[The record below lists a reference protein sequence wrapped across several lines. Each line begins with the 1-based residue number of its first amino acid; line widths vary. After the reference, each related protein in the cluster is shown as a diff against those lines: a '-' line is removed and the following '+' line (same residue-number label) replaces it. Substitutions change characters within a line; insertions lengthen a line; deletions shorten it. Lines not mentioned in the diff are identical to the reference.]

1 MKRSSLV
8 ARPRATTSSPVAIGS
23 SVPAW
28 PMRRMAKRR
37 RQRATTSWDVHPP
50 APRGLLEQGC
60 HPGRAGDAEVVDE
73 PIEIPPGEIPEIGR
87 LHPGPDEAEIGF
99 EHGPAEHGGRHLEVT
114 EGN

>member
-37 RQRATTSWDVHPP
+37 RQRAPTSCDVHPP
-50 APRGLLEQGC
+50 AMGLGDGADVGDAAGSQAHLPSPRGLLEQGC
-60 HPGRAGDAEVVDE
+60 HPGLAGDAEVVDE
-73 PIEIPPGEIPEIGR
+73 PIEIPPGET
-87 LHPGPDEAEIGF
+87 
-99 EHGPAEHGGRHLEVT
+99 PA
-114 EGN
+114 